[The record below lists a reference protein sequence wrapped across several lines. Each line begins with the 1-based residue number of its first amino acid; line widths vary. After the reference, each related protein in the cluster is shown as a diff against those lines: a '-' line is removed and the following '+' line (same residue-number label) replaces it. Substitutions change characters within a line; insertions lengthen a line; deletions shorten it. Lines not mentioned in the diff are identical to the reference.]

1 MAVIWFTAPWATTYS
16 GSWLRGA
23 MADLAAGLGLMLAGL
38 LLLLEWPGR
47 AAGLIAALAGAVWLA
62 PDWVGWQDG
71 SPLARTI
78 AMVAAPLFL
87 PLVLNLVLAFPGGSS
102 RSALARLAVHGGYAA
117 TGLVSVAWA
126 LVRDLRLDPHC
137 WSNCTDNTF
146 LLRAQLAIERGLET
160 AGILLALGLG
170 IGIVAVC
177 AGRLARGTSTARRR
191 LAPVLLPGLLV
202 GGSAVAQAV

>member
-16 GSWLRGA
+16 GSWLPGA

-71 SPLARTI
+71 PPLARTI

-87 PLVLNLVLAFPGGSS
+87 PLVLNLLLAFPGGSP
-102 RSALARLAVHGGYAA
+102 RSALARLAVRGGYAA
-117 TGLVSVAWA
+117 TGVVRAAWG
-126 LVRDLRLDPHC
+126 LFRGPRPRPH
-137 WSNCTDNTF
+137 F
-146 LLRAQLAIERGLET
+146 LA
-160 AGILLALGLG
+160 
-170 IGIVAVC
+170 
-177 AGRLARGTSTARRR
+177 
-191 LAPVLLPGLLV
+191 
-202 GGSAVAQAV
+202 